1 MRYKQ
6 ETMSATARP
15 IIRHLK
21 RLSNPTIA
29 AQLQW
34 FFKTGPGEYGE
45 GDKFLGIKVPTLRKC
60 AQEYRQIALADA
72 LALLKTPLHEARML
86 ALFILVDQHRKGTE
100 DERETLYRAYLRHAR
115 YINNWDLVDCSA
127 PYIVGAHLST
137 RNRKPLFRLARSR
150 NLWERR
156 IAIVSTAYFIRDG
169 DLSDTLAIAKLL
181 LRDEED
187 LIHKATGWMLREV
200 GKRNLATEE
209 SFLIKH
215 YKKMPR
221 TMLRYAIEKFPEA
234 KRQAYLQGSR

>member
-1 MRYKQ
+1 
-6 ETMSATARP
+6 MSAKTRQ
-15 IIRHLK
+15 IISHLK
-21 RLSNPTIA
+21 RLSNSTVA

-86 ALFILVDQHRKGTE
+86 ALFILVDQYRRGTE
-100 DERETLYRAYLRHAR
+100 AGRETLYRAYLRHAR

-127 PYIVGAHLST
+127 PYVVGAHLST
-137 RNRKPLFRLARSR
+137 RSREPLLRLARSR

-156 IAIVSTAYFIRDG
+156 IAIVSTACFIRDG

-209 SFLIKH
+209 SFLVKH

-234 KRQAYLQGSR
+234 KRQSYLQGTR